1 MLTYDAATRTV
12 SLKPVPSVALEIGPN
27 GTSSDFENQLGTLS
41 QPEMTKVFNTLVKFS
56 AEQGVVGF
64 KPVTR
69 FSDKTA
75 ATKRIRELR
84 MKLTGHFAANG
95 KVEAKKSDAL
105 ATLVEGGKAKMAEAE
120 KAAKEPKA
128 KGSKAKA
135 PKEPKADA
143 PEPTE
148 LEAAYQVRPGSK
160 PAEMLRVLNSMKGKW
175 VKIDTLVSKIYDEDD
190 VAPRVGVIRGMVKA
204 LAETAKKNKLSK
216 VTTVAHQGKGLSI
229 AARLGE

>member
-27 GTSSDFENQLGTLS
+27 GASSDFENQLGNLS

-56 AEQGVVGF
+56 TDQGVVGF

-69 FSDKTA
+69 FSDKIA
-75 ATKRIRELR
+75 ASKRIRQLR
-84 MKLTGHFAANG
+84 MIISGHLAGN
-95 KVEAKKSDAL
+95 KVEGQKKSDAL

-128 KGSKAKA
+128 KGSKVKA
-135 PKEPKADA
+135 PKADA

-216 VTTVAHQGKGLSI
+216 VATVAHQGKGLSI